1 MVFLTICPLYF
12 VVQLDYLSILSLVE
26 LLMNK
31 IEICLSY
38 FVELFKN
45 WCKGSAGWT
54 PVSWEVKGDDLL
66 VGQGVLGLDLGAV
79 KSKKFGAAKKLHDS
93 IEGDCCGLK
102 WIQWKFETRMK
113 LISMIQEAPRDGIAL
128 EQALY
133 DYNNFM
139 ITLYKLYF
147 PFNESQL

>member
-1 MVFLTICPLYF
+1 MFICLSYVIKLLINLSGIFDYLTIWLFDYLTICPLYF

-26 LLMNK
+26 FLMNK
-31 IEICLSY
+31 IEICFTY

-54 PVSWEVKGDDLL
+54 PVSWEVEGYDLF

-93 IEGDCCGLK
+93 IEVD
-102 WIQWKFETRMK
+102 
-113 LISMIQEAPRDGIAL
+113 SMVL
-128 EQALY
+128 W
-133 DYNNFM
+133 N
-139 ITLYKLYF
+139 
-147 PFNESQL
+147 